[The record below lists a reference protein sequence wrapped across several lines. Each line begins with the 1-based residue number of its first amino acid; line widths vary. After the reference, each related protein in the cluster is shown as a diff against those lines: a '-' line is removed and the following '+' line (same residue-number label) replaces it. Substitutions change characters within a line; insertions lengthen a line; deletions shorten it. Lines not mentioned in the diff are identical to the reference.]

1 MKTTCGGS
9 ARSEVHAGT
18 SGATME
24 ALRPACRNMTLRP
37 VVRALTL
44 VGLVLLAHFIS
55 AATSEISWAD
65 GPPNGEL
72 AGQPEVAG
80 LVGRPTLLRAVT
92 DGISDGHGPR
102 GAVFEYQWLGVRGSA
117 ESEIADA
124 TRQQYEARLA
134 DGYDGYKL
142 RVTYIDEGGRRKT
155 LTSATVDIRQHVVS
169 NATRL
174 PDLVSTPPDDVWIHR
189 ADAGDVRLLPVDG
202 TQNVYRN
209 EQPML
214 LMAFRTSVRN
224 IGAGPLDV
232 SGNPQLA
239 DSADATSH
247 DTWQR
252 TLTAD
257 DDWVKLTQPPV
268 RYETADGHLHF
279 HLMKLAEYS
288 LWDDFGQT
296 RVQTAPKVGFCLQDS
311 YVIPGAT
318 ESNTTVAYFDNCRS
332 EQPEATGLTMGIS
345 AGVMDIYDR
354 GMAFQWVDV
363 SDVRPG
369 LYRLAGQVDPDDL
382 IWESDETNNGI
393 ALSDDVLVIP
403 GYAAQDQET
412 TTLQGSPVSVTL
424 IAQKY
429 GVTGALRFRV
439 VEGPG
444 NGTLDVD
451 EMAALSNPT
460 VNYTPNFGFAGSDSF
475 LIEAFDAGSDF
486 PRTPVRATV
495 TILVRALRPNADGG
509 GNGVPLTVEVQNAPD
524 NVRRNII
531 HPGIVDTPLQAPYL
545 TDELREEF
553 RSSILLCRIA
563 QPREIA
569 NAALFLAS
577 DEASYVTGAKLVID
591 GGFMAQ

>member
-1 MKTTCGGS
+1 ML
-9 ARSEVHAGT
+9 REVHARA

-24 ALRPACRNMTLRP
+24 ALRPACRNMTLP
-37 VVRALTL
+37 PIVRALTL
-44 VGLVLLAHFIS
+44 AGLVLLAHFIS
-55 AATSEISWAD
+55 AATSGISWAD
-65 GPPNGEL
+65 GPPNGQPI
-72 AGQPEVAG
+72 GQPEVAG

-117 ESEIADA
+117 EPKIADA
-124 TRQQYEARLA
+124 TGQQYEASLA
-134 DGYDGYKL
+134 DGYDGYKI
-142 RVTYIDEGGRRKT
+142 RVTYIDERGRRKT
-155 LTSATVDIRQHVVS
+155 LTSATVDIRRHVVS
-169 NATRL
+169 HATRL

-189 ADAGDVRLLPVDG
+189 AGTDNVRLLPVDG
-202 TQNVYRN
+202 TQNVYQNDR
-209 EQPML
+209 PML
-214 LMAFRTSVRN
+214 LMAFRSSVQN

-239 DSADATSH
+239 DAADATSH

-252 TLTAD
+252 TLTSENE
-257 DDWVKLTQPPV
+257 WVNLTKPPV

-288 LWDDFGQT
+288 LWDEFGQT
-296 RVQTAPKVGFCLQDS
+296 RIQTAPKVGFCLQDS

-318 ESNTTVAYFDNCRS
+318 EPNTTVAYFDNCRS
-332 EQPEATGLTMGIS
+332 EQPDATELTMGIS
-345 AGVMDIYDR
+345 AGVMDIYERD
-354 GMAFQWVDV
+354 MPFQWVDV

-369 LYRLAGQVDPDDL
+369 LYRLAGQVDPDDV

-403 GYAAQDQET
+403 GYAARDQGT

-424 IAQKY
+424 TAQKY
-429 GVTGALRFRV
+429 GVTGALRFRI

-451 EMAALSNPT
+451 EMAALSGPT
-460 VNYTPNFGFAGSDSF
+460 VNYTPNHGFSGRDSF
-475 LIEAFDAGSDF
+475 VFEAFDAGSDF

-509 GNGVPLTVEVQNAPD
+509 ETRIPLTAEAQNAPESHHSED
-524 NVRRNII
+524 ALMFRILFS
-531 HPGIVDTPLQAPYL
+531 TPVTAGNRALNQ
-545 TDELREEF
+545 DSF
-553 RSSILLCRIA
+553 G
-563 QPREIA
+563 IA
-569 NAALFLAS
+569 NGTIERAVRV
-577 DEASYVTGAKLVID
+577 DERNVQIR
-591 GGFMAQ
+591 